1 MEVKVPAF
9 RVPRGMGSNPEVQSF
24 LVRLGVWV
32 FGILYVLLAAVSGQ
46 HEVDLRSFLILV
58 WLFAA
63 VYLALFTSA
72 FVRPEWAL
80 RRYLTILLDIVAISL
95 GMYFTRTVSPFNL
108 LYIWIFISA
117 GTRFG
122 IRFLVAATVE
132 AVIAYSVVMFV
143 LDQWRAQP
151 HDTLFFLLLLVL
163 LPLYLY
169 SLLRQVQRAKEEAE
183 QANKAKSDFLA
194 FMTHELRTPL
204 TGVIGMSELLKT
216 TWLDAEQR
224 DYAQAISNSA
234 QVLGAL
240 IGDILD
246 FSKIDADRLKLEQEP
261 FEPRALVREVCGVLE
276 GQALAEGVELICDLT
291 PEVPQTVVGD
301 QLRVRQILFN
311 LLGNAV
317 KFTEQGQIEVRV
329 SVRPPEGGVAL
340 PHLLLEVQDTG
351 IGIPQEKIEQI
362 FESFSQAD
370 VSTTRRYGGSGLGTT
385 IARQL
390 TLLMGGTIG
399 ADSVVGKGSRF
410 WVRLPLL
417 GDVVP
422 RAPAP
427 AGRLKGRQVLV
438 LEPNQTQRQLA
449 CEALR
454 HEGAQA
460 HGASGIEGLGAMAP
474 RLGHL
479 DLLVIAD
486 TPQGLDLGR
495 VQAQANALLGGE
507 PPCLYLTYAA
517 RRQAVRPQGV
527 RCAPKPFLAEELVAA
542 AEDLLGLARHPAQTM
557 TAGSGLTEPG
567 PGATLGIRVLVAEDN
582 AIAAKVITT
591 FLTKMGFAHT
601 RVENG
606 EQALAEALA
615 GDYDIAMVDLRM
627 PKVDGVEFTRRY
639 RALAL
644 ERPLP
649 IVALTANASE
659 DVKRTCLEA
668 GMDGFLAKPV
678 SPDLLRR
685 TVEQLALRAPDPRA
699 AELGGTPDAPLAGE
713 PGAAPLRVDKE
724 VGHIP
729 VPGSCGG
736 I

>member
-1 MEVKVPAF
+1 MEVKVRALGIPK
-9 RVPRGMGSNPEVQSF
+9 GMGSNPEFQSF
-24 LVRLGVWV
+24 LVRLGVWI
-32 FGILYVLLAAVSGQ
+32 FGVVYVLLAAVSSQ
-46 HEVDLRSFLILV
+46 HEVDLRNFLILV
-58 WLFAA
+58 SLFAA
-63 VYLALFTSA
+63 VYLGLFASV

-95 GMYFTRTVSPFNL
+95 GMFFTRTVSPFNL

-117 GTRFG
+117 GTRYG
-122 IRFLVAATVE
+122 IRFLVAATLE
-132 AVIAYSVVMFV
+132 AVIAYSIVTVV
-143 LDQWRAQP
+143 LDQWRVQP
-151 HDTLFFLLLLVL
+151 QETLFFLLLLVL

-169 SLLRQVQRAKEEAE
+169 SLLRQVRRAKEEAE
-183 QANKAKSDFLA
+183 QANRAKGDFLA

-216 TWLDAEQR
+216 TQLDPEQR

-234 QVLGAL
+234 HVLGAL

-246 FSKIDADRLKLEQEP
+246 FSKIDAERLKLEREP
-261 FEPRALVREVCGVLE
+261 FEPRALVREVCGVLG
-276 GQALAEGVELICDLT
+276 GQALAEGVELICSLAS
-291 PEVPQTVVGD
+291 EVPQTVVGD

-340 PHLLLEVQDTG
+340 PHLLLEVKDTG

-370 VSTTRRYGGSGLGTT
+370 ASTTRRYGGSGLGTT

-390 TLLMGGTIG
+390 TLLMGGAIG
-399 ADSVVGKGSRF
+399 ADSVLGKGSRF

-417 GDVVP
+417 GDVLP
-422 RAPAP
+422 HAPAP
-427 AGRLKGRQVLV
+427 AGRLKGRQALV

-454 HEGAQA
+454 REGAQA
-460 HGASGIEGLGAMAP
+460 HGTSGIHELGAMAP
-474 RLGHL
+474 GLGHF

-486 TPQGLDLGR
+486 TPQGLDLAR

-517 RRQAVRPQGV
+517 RRKAVRPQGV

-542 AEDLLGLARHPAQTM
+542 AEDLLGPVQHPVHNA
-557 TAGSGLTEPG
+557 TADSGLAAAG
-567 PGATLGIRVLVAEDN
+567 PSAALGIRVLVAEDN

-601 RVENG
+601 RVEDG

-615 GDYDIAMVDLRM
+615 GDYDIAIVDLRM

-639 RALAL
+639 RALAP

-659 DVKRTCLEA
+659 DVKQTCLEA
-668 GMDGFLAKPV
+668 GMDDFLAKPV
-678 SPDLLRR
+678 PPELLRA
-685 TVEQLALRAPDPRA
+685 TVERLARRDSSS
-699 AELGGTPDAPLAGE
+699 GGVP
-713 PGAAPLRVDKE
+713 RVD
-724 VGHIP
+724 
-729 VPGSCGG
+729 S
-736 I
+736 